1 MSFVKTN
8 ISPLHKKRFATYL
21 GMSLSNPSLPEAIK
35 NAFWMYYIPDENE
48 TYVLND
54 RKEAA
59 FFGLTLMCALNDFE
73 LKDKD
78 AFETRLKLLMNEG
91 TESNKRRLN
100 AIFMSNMTTTAEYVE
115 TLGHVIKRDEMLK
128 HIKGIDINKLIYD
141 LIGLG
146 NVYQSAKIKQR
157 WASKIYTI
165 DERN

>member
-1 MSFVKTN
+1 
-8 ISPLHKKRFATYL
+8 
-21 GMSLSNPSLPEAIK
+21 
-35 NAFWMYYIPDENE
+35 
-48 TYVLND
+48 
-54 RKEAA
+54 
-59 FFGLTLMCALNDFE
+59 
-73 LKDKD
+73 
-78 AFETRLKLLMNEG
+78 
-91 TESNKRRLN
+91 
-100 AIFMSNMTTTAEYVE
+100 MTTTAEYVE